1 MIRSM
6 SGYGRGT
13 ADAEDLR
20 IGFELR
26 SVNHRFCRVGLHMPA
41 ELMFFEAAARQLITD
56 RIERGKVDLTGTV
69 RGAGGQQDT
78 HINRELAAG
87 YKQVLTAL
95 AAELDVEPELDLA
108 TIVGLPG
115 VLTGQATPHVE
126 PERHTGLAEQALCDA
141 LDALEKMRADE
152 GRHMSEDMA
161 QRFEVIGGMVGRVEE
176 MTSNLPRRYRD
187 LLTARIES
195 LLVDT
200 AGEIDPARLAQ
211 EVAHYA
217 DRSDITEELVRLRSH
232 LEKAT
237 GLLHNGGAVGRS
249 LEFLLQEMHREI
261 NTIGAKAKVVEIGD
275 VVVDLKSELERVR
288 EQVQNVE

>member
-1 MIRSM
+1 M

-13 ADAEDLR
+13 ADGEDLR

-26 SVNHRFCRVGLHMPA
+26 SVNHRFCRVGIHLPA
-41 ELMFFEAAARQLITD
+41 ELMFFEGAARQRIAD
-56 RIERGKVDLTGTV
+56 RIERGKVDLTGTL
-69 RGAGGQQDT
+69 RGASGQQDV
-78 HINRELAAG
+78 HVNRDLAAG
-87 YKQVLTAL
+87 YKHALTEL
-95 AAELDVEPELDLA
+95 AAELDVESRLDLA

-115 VLTGQATPHVE
+115 VLTGQTTPQVD
-126 PERHTGLAEQALCDA
+126 PERHATVAEKALADA
-141 LDALEKMRADE
+141 LDALEEMRIEE
-152 GRHMSEDMA
+152 GRHLSEDMA
-161 QRFEVIGGMVGRVEE
+161 QRFDVIGRMVGRVEE
-176 MTSNLPRRYRD
+176 MTVDLPRRYRD

-200 AGEIDPARLAQ
+200 AGEVDPSRLAQ

-232 LEKAT
+232 LEKAG
-237 GLLHNGGAVGRS
+237 GLLQNGGAVGRS

>member
-13 ADAEDLR
+13 ADGEDLR
-20 IGFELR
+20 IGFEVR
-26 SVNHRFCRVGLHMPA
+26 SVNHRFCRVGIHLPA
-41 ELMFFEAAARQLITD
+41 ELMFFEGSARQLITD
-56 RIERGKVDLTGTV
+56 RVERGKVDLTGTL
-69 RGAGGQQDT
+69 RSAAGLQDV
-78 HINRELAAG
+78 HVNRELAIG
-87 YKQVLTAL
+87 YRQSLAKL
-95 AAELDVEPELDLA
+95 AAELDLEPRLDLA
-108 TIVGLPG
+108 MIIGLPG
-115 VLTGQATPHVE
+115 VLTGQTTPQVD
-126 PERHTGLAEQALCDA
+126 PERDVGLAERALGDA
-141 LDALEKMRADE
+141 LDALEQMRVEE
-152 GRHMSEDMA
+152 GRHMSEDMQ
-161 QRFEVIGGMVGRVEE
+161 QRLELIRGMVGRVEE
-176 MTSNLPRRYRD
+176 MTSDLPRRYRD

-200 AGEIDPARLAQ
+200 AGEVDPSRLAQ

-232 LEKAT
+232 LDKAS
-237 GLLHNGGAVGRS
+237 GLLRNGGAVGRS